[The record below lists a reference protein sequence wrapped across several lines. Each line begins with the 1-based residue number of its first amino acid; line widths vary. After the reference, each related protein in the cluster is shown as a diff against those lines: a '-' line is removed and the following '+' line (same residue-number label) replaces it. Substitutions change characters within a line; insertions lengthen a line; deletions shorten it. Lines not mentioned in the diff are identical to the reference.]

1 MLAVACQA
9 CLVLTLGLAVMLKGA
24 RQRHELLLEQLGQS
38 DDAGRDALK
47 AEYDDNE
54 AQFGQW
60 LLVVGYAPLVL
71 GAVLALRDV
80 AALHLWRYT
89 SYWRRRHASKASE
102 GDEVEPETSEV
113 RLVLPTSAEM
123 VQVRP
128 PSEDEAPAIE
138 VEARVSKKNTPRTP
152 RESSGGLTYA

>member
-1 MLAVACQA
+1 MSHEKCWSSEAKERAGHPPA
-9 CLVLTLGLAVMLKGA
+9 HEGL
-24 RQRHELLLEQLGQS
+24 
-38 DDAGRDALK
+38 
-47 AEYDDNE
+47 
-54 AQFGQW
+54 
-60 LLVVGYAPLVL
+60 
-71 GAVLALRDV
+71 LALRDV

-89 SYWRRRHASKASE
+89 SYWRRRHPSNASE
-102 GDEVEPETSEV
+102 VDEQGLAETSEV

-152 RESSGGLTYA
+152 REYL